1 MSKYESPKAIKTA
14 LKGRIEF
21 ERFVRERFLVR
32 VFENPETSQWVL
44 KGGMALLLR
53 IPNARATRDLD
64 FSIKGQTDLKN
75 AIDELASAA
84 AKPSPDLLEFALLQQ
99 APLRGGDE
107 RHGRQ
112 GARLKFLPLFG
123 GKPDNFLSIDIV
135 LDPQPLFGEV
145 EYGESL
151 FGEDL
156 GFHSSRPRLFPL
168 ADQIAEKAC
177 ALHEVFA
184 GNLSTRSKDFFDLAI
199 LASTKEI
206 GGRELEEALLFE
218 SERRSLKLAEFR
230 SDSPHEKKY
239 LDLAR
244 DFPEL
249 PQRFDDA
256 VALVNR
262 FLDSAIVANNQR
274 IWSPSEREWLGI

>member
-1 MSKYESPKAIKTA
+1 MNNYESPRALKTA

-32 VFENPETSQWVL
+32 IFDNQQTSQWVL

-64 FSIKGQTDLKN
+64 FSIKGQTNLQK
-75 AIDELASAA
+75 AIDELATAA
-84 AKPSPDLLEFALLQQ
+84 AKSCPDFLEFELVEQI
-99 APLRGGDE
+99 PLRGGEE

-123 GKPDNFLSIDIV
+123 GNPDNVMAIDIV

-145 EYGESL
+145 EYGDLL

-156 GFHSSRPRLFPL
+156 GFQSARPRLFPL

-177 ALHEVFA
+177 ALQEVFA
-184 GNLSTRSKDFFDLAI
+184 GNLSTRSKDFFDLAL
-199 LASTKEI
+199 LAVTKEI
-206 GGRELEEALLFE
+206 PSRELEEALLFE
-218 SERRSLKLAEFR
+218 SERRSLELAEFR
-230 SDSPHEKKY
+230 YDSPHEGKY
-239 LDLAR
+239 LELAR
-244 DFPEL
+244 EFSEL
-249 PQRFDDA
+249 PQEFGEA
-256 VALVNR
+256 VALVNA
-262 FLDSAIVANNQR
+262 FLYGGLLVNKQR
-274 IWSPSEREWLGI
+274 TWSPSQRQWLDS